1 MVSRFV
7 ENEWSVDLLRMTV
20 FIRFVENDS
29 GQ

>member
-20 FIRFVENDS
+20 VSRFVAKDS